1 MDLNTV
7 SLIVSILGI
16 IVSVGAT
23 LWSTFQ
29 LRRSVGIAF
38 SMDVRRNIE
47 RLERN
52 KENFKQTEPSAY
64 RELFDVQSELETI
77 DSKLTEIFKLTK
89 R

>member
-16 IVSVGAT
+16 VVSVGTT
-23 LWSTFQ
+23 LWSTIQ
-29 LRRSVGIAF
+29 LRRSVGVAF
-38 SMDVRRNIE
+38 SLDVRRNIE

-52 KENFKQTEPSAY
+52 KEKFKQSTPDAY
-64 RELFDVQSELETI
+64 RELYDVQGELETI
-77 DSKLTEIFKLTK
+77 DSKLTKIFSLKK